1 MYRATYSSSGVH
13 LGVVAQE
20 DAHNVGLVGSGG
32 QMKWRLA
39 THRRCIG
46 ARSVLQQVD
55 DNVHA
60 AHETGHM
67 QWSQTRLAT
76 RNIVSIH

>member
-1 MYRATYSSSGVH
+1 MDRATYSSPGVH

-20 DAHNVGLVGSGG
+20 NAHNVRLIGSGG
-32 QMKWRLA
+32 QMKRRLA
-39 THRRCIG
+39 THRRSIR

-60 AHETGHM
+60 THETGH
-67 QWSQTRLAT
+67 
-76 RNIVSIH
+76 V